1 MTTTSSCGRL
11 RIEEVIQRMARW
23 EAKEEIV
30 RDRTCVFC
38 LSATHVN
45 RAAMNKRDRFF
56 GWMKAAFFPSFSLP
70 CSFSF
75 EKRELIALNIS
86 WLKLESWNY
95 VCFVVFDHFT
105 SRDENTDVRSVTT
118 LRKFFNLTEKD
129 EDVVIR
135 TRLKVGLSIVQFCQK
150 KIHALYPSFRNPA
163 RLREISCMRIPRIL
177 RWNLR
182 EFRKWMSNNMIVR
195 RQNCFWEA
203 LA

>member
-11 RIEEVIQRMARW
+11 RIEEVIQRMVRW

-105 SRDENTDVRSVTT
+105 SRDENTDVRSVNT
-118 LRKFFNLTEKD
+118 LRKFFNLTEK
-129 EDVVIR
+129 DVVIR

-150 KIHALYPSFRNPA
+150 EIHALYPSFRNPA

>member
-56 GWMKAAFFPSFSLP
+56 GWMKAAFSPSFSLP

-95 VCFVVFDHFT
+95 VCFVVFDHFI
-105 SRDENTDVRSVTT
+105 SRDENTDVRSVNT

-129 EDVVIR
+129 VVIR
-135 TRLKVGLSIVQFCQK
+135 TRLKVKYCAILPKGNPRSLSILSK
-150 KIHALYPSFRNPA
+150 PGPAAWNILYAHTANSPMKST
-163 RLREISCMRIPRIL
+163 RIP
-177 RWNLR
+177 
-182 EFRKWMSNNMIVR
+182 KVDV
-195 RQNCFWEA
+195 
-203 LA
+203 